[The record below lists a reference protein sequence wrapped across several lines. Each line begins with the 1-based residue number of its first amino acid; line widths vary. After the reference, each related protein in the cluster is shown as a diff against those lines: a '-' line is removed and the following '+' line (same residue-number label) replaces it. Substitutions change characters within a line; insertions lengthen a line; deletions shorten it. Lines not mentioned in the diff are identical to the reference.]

1 MIIFGWPAN
10 QFFRLFLIFVFG
22 SWIII
27 VIFGNHKFLSNGL
40 KEKRKKEHLK
50 CNLDIYLVYRYKLV
64 VELWNTGHYYL
75 CIVVLKCTH
84 HSQLFKKS
92 ISTFSSHYY
101 YLEEVCSKLLPV
113 FTTLAFCPFFIF
125 FFHLSKK
132 SRVHYFKC
140 MFEKEEKTLCLVIQD
155 DGTVGI

>member
-1 MIIFGWPAN
+1 M
-10 QFFRLFLIFVFG
+10 
-22 SWIII
+22 
-27 VIFGNHKFLSNGL
+27 H
-40 KEKRKKEHLK
+40 
-50 CNLDIYLVYRYKLV
+50 
-64 VELWNTGHYYL
+64 
-75 CIVVLKCTH
+75 TH

-92 ISTFSSHYY
+92 ISTFSSHY